1 MCVLSHIM
9 SLQGVP
15 WEPRPVAVVILTPPL
30 LLAFLCCFC
39 HVVTWEVSPSFEA
52 FDAPRKPGTGAG
64 DQGLQK
70 DAFPTFTRF
79 SFRFFLEEHL
89 KFNVVRV
96 AGVPRLSLLQSLGVL
111 GFPAFSFS
119 PSVHRTLTRPYAH
132 LLLIIQM

>member
-1 MCVLSHIM
+1 MPPESLEQELVTRACRKMPSPLS
-9 SLQGVP
+9 
-15 WEPRPVAVVILTPPL
+15 PV
-30 LLAFLCCFC
+30 FL
-39 HVVTWEVSPSFEA
+39 S
-52 FDAPRKPGTGAG
+52 G
-64 DQGLQK
+64 
-70 DAFPTFTRF
+70 
-79 SFRFFLEEHL
+79 FFLEEHL